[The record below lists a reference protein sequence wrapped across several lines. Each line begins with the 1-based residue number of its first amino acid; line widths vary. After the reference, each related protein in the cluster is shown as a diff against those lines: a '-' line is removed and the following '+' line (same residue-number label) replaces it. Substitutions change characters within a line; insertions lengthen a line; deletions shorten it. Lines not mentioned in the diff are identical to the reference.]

1 MDQFHLR
8 MICFTVFVVGGLVG
22 GVAIHYWTI
31 SKVFSMIDALYFSVV
46 VIFTFGYGDI
56 VPNTPTGKLC
66 TAGYALYW
74 QGYGVG
80 EFEWA
85 VSVCEKKLDS
95 WCFTKADDEKTRDFV
110 KLWVS
115 VILVLVIVGMGLV
128 GVALIEMLRWVD
140 TYYFVSVSS
149 SFVGYGDISFRSSLG
164 KGFAIVW
171 LSLCGVILGRAFTYI
186 RMYLFRESVSP
197 ETRKNM
203 ETKWSPRFE
212 NRRIAVALSF
222 IESQATLSW
231 IIDNLPISSGD
242 TIYLIHVASEDSYDN
257 LYRDTGSGDV
267 TLAEFRTTK
276 GRLKYH
282 VTADIES
289 ADLQRFGETMKPK
302 KVSLN
307 SISCISKHYI
317 KVIMTWFLIFFFFNV
332 VRYRS
337 R

>member
-1 MDQFHLR
+1 
-8 MICFTVFVVGGLVG
+8 
-22 GVAIHYWTI
+22 
-31 SKVFSMIDALYFSVV
+31 
-46 VIFTFGYGDI
+46 
-56 VPNTPTGKLC
+56 
-66 TAGYALYW
+66 
-74 QGYGVG
+74 
-80 EFEWA
+80 
-85 VSVCEKKLDS
+85 
-95 WCFTKADDEKTRDFV
+95 
-110 KLWVS
+110 
-115 VILVLVIVGMGLV
+115 MGLV

-186 RMYLFRESVSP
+186 RMYLLRESVSP

-302 KVSLN
+302 KVSV
-307 SISCISKHYI
+307 
-317 KVIMTWFLIFFFFNV
+317 KVRIFYGNPKKKLCEAIRVLQLTSLILG
-332 VRYRS
+332 RKETHII
-337 R
+337 

>member
-1 MDQFHLR
+1 
-8 MICFTVFVVGGLVG
+8 
-22 GVAIHYWTI
+22 
-31 SKVFSMIDALYFSVV
+31 
-46 VIFTFGYGDI
+46 
-56 VPNTPTGKLC
+56 
-66 TAGYALYW
+66 
-74 QGYGVG
+74 
-80 EFEWA
+80 
-85 VSVCEKKLDS
+85 
-95 WCFTKADDEKTRDFV
+95 
-110 KLWVS
+110 
-115 VILVLVIVGMGLV
+115 
-128 GVALIEMLRWVD
+128 MLRWVD

-186 RMYLFRESVSP
+186 RMYLLRESVSP

-267 TLAEFRTTK
+267 PLAEFRTTK

-302 KVSLN
+302 KVSVKVRIFYGNPKKKL
-307 SISCISKHYI
+307 CEAI
-317 KVIMTWFLIFFFFNV
+317 KVLQLTSLILG
-332 VRYRS
+332 RKETHIIRRMLLS
-337 R
+337 RTSDFIVANASIPVTIVSQKSLTSE